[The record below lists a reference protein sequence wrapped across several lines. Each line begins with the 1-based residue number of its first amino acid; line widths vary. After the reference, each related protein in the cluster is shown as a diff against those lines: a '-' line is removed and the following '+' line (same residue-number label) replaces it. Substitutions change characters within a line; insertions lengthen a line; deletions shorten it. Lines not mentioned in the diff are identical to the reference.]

1 MPCEVCAKYVEKPE
15 VLQRFHGR
23 QYSCGLKLQE
33 VWIEE
38 VNVKWYLEERVGYD
52 YVERRLKGA
61 PIRQNGLMVGN
72 VEVLLGSRVSE
83 LEQNVHTQL

>member
-1 MPCEVCAKYVEKPE
+1 M
-15 VLQRFHGR
+15 
-23 QYSCGLKLQE
+23 
-33 VWIEE
+33 
-38 VNVKWYLEERVGYD
+38 KWYLEERVGYD